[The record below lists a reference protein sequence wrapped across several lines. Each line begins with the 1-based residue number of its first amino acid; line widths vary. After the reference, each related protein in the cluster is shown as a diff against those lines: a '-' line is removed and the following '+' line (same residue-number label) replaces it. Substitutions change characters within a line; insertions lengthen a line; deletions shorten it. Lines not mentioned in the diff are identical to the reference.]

1 MDRARIENWDGS
13 EAVEQKVKMSGKGV
27 KTETKPPVIILAFFL
42 DPSLLPQ
49 HFVF

>member
-1 MDRARIENWDGS
+1 MDRARIENWNET
-13 EAVEQKVKMSGKGV
+13 EAVEQEAKRSGKGV

-49 HFVF
+49 NFVF